1 MSLHNKTPMPETM
14 QGTALIINDAA
25 ASTKTKKMYI
35 ESYGCAMNFAD
46 SEVVA
51 SIMNKDGY
59 ATTDKMEDADLILV
73 NTCAIRDNAEQRI
86 HTRLREYN
94 KHKKTNKNLKI
105 GVMGCMAERLK
116 ETLIENQKVVDLVV
130 GPDSYRDL
138 PNLMHQVD
146 DGQKAINVILSKEE
160 TYEEIEPVRLVT
172 NGVTALVSIMR
183 GCDNMCAFCVVPFTR
198 GRERSRSPQT
208 IITEVQDLVSKG
220 YKEITLLGQNVD
232 SYLWAGGGLKKD
244 AIAALNNGTI
254 KQEDTINFAQLLEMV
269 AQISPTLRVRFS
281 TSHPKDITDEV
292 LHTMAKYNNICKYI
306 HLPVQS
312 GSSRMLE
319 LMNRGYT
326 REWYLQRIARM
337 RQIMPDCAVSTDI
350 ISGFCSETEAEHQE
364 TLSLLNEVEYEY
376 AYMFKYSERPG
387 TLAGR
392 KLPDDVTEDIKQRR
406 LQEIIDL
413 QRSNALKRNM
423 KDVGNTY
430 EVLIEGVSKRSEDYL
445 YGRNTY
451 NKTIIFKCGQATVGE
466 YVNVRVKECTTA
478 TLLGELV

>member
-1 MSLHNKTPMPETM
+1 MPLHDKTPLPEAM
-14 QGTALIINDAA
+14 QGTALVLDDTN
-25 ASTKTKKMYI
+25 SSTKKMYI

-51 SIMNKDGY
+51 AIMNKDGY
-59 ATTDKMEDADLILV
+59 ATTNKMEDADLILV

-116 ETLIENQKVVDLVV
+116 ETLIENQKVVDLVI
-130 GPDSYRDL
+130 GPDAYRDL
-138 PNLMHQVD
+138 PNLMNQVD

-160 TYEEIEPVRLVT
+160 TYEEIEPVRLIT

-198 GRERSRSPQT
+198 GRERSRNPET
-208 IITEVQDLVSKG
+208 IVNEVKDLLNKG
-220 YKEITLLGQNVD
+220 YKEVTLLGQNVD

-244 AIAALNNGTI
+244 AIAGLKNGTI
-254 KQEDTINFAQLLEMV
+254 TPESTVNFAQLLEMV
-269 AQISPTLRVRFS
+269 ALTSPTLRVRFS

-292 LHTMAKYNNICKYI
+292 LLTMAKYHNICKYL

-326 REWYLQRIARM
+326 AEWYLQRINKM
-337 RQIMPDCAVSTDI
+337 REIMPDCAVSTDV
-350 ISGFCSETEAEHQE
+350 ISGFCTETEEDHKA
-364 TLSLLNEVEYEY
+364 TLQLIDAVGYEY
-376 AYMFKYSERPG
+376 AYMFTYSERPG
-387 TLAGR
+387 TLAER
-392 KLPDDVTEDIKQRR
+392 KLADDVPEDVKLRR
-406 LQEIIDL
+406 LQEIITL
-413 QRSNALKRNM
+413 QRGNALKRNM

-430 EVLIEGVSKRSEDYL
+430 EVLVEGVSKRSEDYL

-451 NKTIIFKCGQATVGE
+451 NKNIIFKRGDIKIGD

-478 TLLGELV
+478 TLLGEVV